1 MTRQRKITWFVKDN
15 PKQEFIALITAHKYS
30 RVIIAFE
37 ALIIS
42 EGYTLNQVEII
53 NVASF

>member
-30 RVIIAFE
+30 RVIIAFK